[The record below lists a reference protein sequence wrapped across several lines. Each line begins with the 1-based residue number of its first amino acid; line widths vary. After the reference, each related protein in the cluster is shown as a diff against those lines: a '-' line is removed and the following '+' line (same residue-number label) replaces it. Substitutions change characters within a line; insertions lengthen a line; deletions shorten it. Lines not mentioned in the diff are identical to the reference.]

1 MDWVG
6 SISFFGMFFLGVGLW
21 TSFKH
26 SGFRMHHVNSIYGV
40 DKWSWATWLKLL
52 SFCGLF
58 GNAAAVLLPLHSYL
72 EEKNTVYSSYY
83 STKFMDEQLASI
95 RFYINHI
102 IFWAILFCVS
112 LIAIWVL
119 RSKFQKTHPHWREAD
134 FYDLCVK
141 EGISSSEDKAD
152 VARARLVA
160 KKYSISV
167 PKNDDDFIAFFRRGQ
182 EIVMN
187 EEKQAE
193 KNANENEL
201 EAEKIKENNEK
212 VRRERFT
219 AFTGREKRNRML
231 QHEIDVYQN
240 AISNSTKGSTSA
252 SPPFLKEQSW
262 GLAGGIASGIAGPA
276 AGLAAAADT
285 MAYNQQ
291 VKEYNQA
298 AAQFYAM
305 AAAQGVGGY
314 TSPSST
320 KQYYEKKI
328 KELKKRQEDTTL
340 KLVDEDC
347 DIQELFQHLHFS
359 EEKISVSKTGAVRVT
374 VRISA
379 DMLPRRRRACPL
391 PDAACRG

>member
-1 MDWVG
+1 MDDY
-6 SISFFGMFFLGVGLW
+6 M
-21 TSFKH
+21 
-26 SGFRMHHVNSIYGV
+26 
-40 DKWSWATWLKLL
+40 
-52 SFCGLF
+52 
-58 GNAAAVLLPLHSYL
+58 
-72 EEKNTVYSSYY
+72 EEL
-83 STKFMDEQLASI
+83 LASI

-119 RSKFQKTHPHWREAD
+119 HYKFQKTHPHWREAD

-167 PKNDDDFIAFFRRGQ
+167 PENDDDFIAYFKRGQ
-182 EIVMN
+182 KIVLN

-193 KNANENEL
+193 KNANVNEL
-201 EAEKIKENNEK
+201 EAERIKENNEK

-231 QHEIDVYQN
+231 QHEIDVCQS
-240 AISNSTKGSTSA
+240 AISKNKSSNSSS
-252 SPPFLKEQSW
+252 PFLKEESW

-314 TSPSST
+314 SSPSST

-328 KELKKRQEDTTL
+328 KELKKRQEDTAL

-374 VRISA
+374 VKISA
-379 DMLPRRRRACPL
+379 DMLYLFDSVPAVIDGYVVANIQKKGKTVGTAKLCFPVSGISTGGCTVL
-391 PDAACRG
+391 GICTNLEDIDAVYSLSFSPGTLWLIEADNDK